1 MISAIPDNNDYVN
14 VCAAYWVSEGSDRC
28 IVGRAS
34 EAFTRHFTQLDG
46 RLGQIVEIYSNSSRR
61 NKDKYSRDNDGVC
74 IVQLVDRYVKG
85 DEVLNCISSIVESES
100 ESEEEAT

>member
-1 MISAIPDNNDYVN
+1 M
-14 VCAAYWVSEGSDRC
+14 
-28 IVGRAS
+28 
-34 EAFTRHFTQLDG
+34 
-46 RLGQIVEIYSNSSRR
+46 EIYSNSSSR

-85 DEVLNCISSIVESES
+85 DEALNCISSIVESES